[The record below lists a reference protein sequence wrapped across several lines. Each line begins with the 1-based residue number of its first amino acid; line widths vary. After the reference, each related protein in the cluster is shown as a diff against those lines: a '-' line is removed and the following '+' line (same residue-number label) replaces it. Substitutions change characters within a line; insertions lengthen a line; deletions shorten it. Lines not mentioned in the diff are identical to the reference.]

1 MSFLRRDRLITDPA
15 DVVALG
21 RELTRLDPWSFWTV
35 QLEPTTG
42 AAYAVLGTTGAFV
55 AAPSSLEGYLVAEG
69 RDLVVDGARLGG
81 FGDLRRAAKWLTGRL
96 TSIGASSTDV
106 VSMLVL
112 MRATAGAPRDHRG
125 ARVVRPEDIVREITS
140 RDRVLDPSTAERLA
154 GRLGRVLPRPA
165 AGDPEE
171 G

>member
-1 MSFLRRDRLITDPA
+1 VSFLRRDRGSADPTDI
-15 DVVALG
+15 VALG

-35 QLEPTTG
+35 QLEPSTG
-42 AAYAVLGTTGAFV
+42 AAYAVLGTTGAFAV
-55 AAPSSLEGYLVAEG
+55 APSSLEGYLVAQG

-81 FGDLRRAAKWLTGRL
+81 LGDLRRAAKWLAGRL

-106 VSMLVL
+106 LPLLVL
-112 MRATAGAPRDHRG
+112 MRAVAGAPRDHRG
-125 ARVVRPEDIVREITS
+125 VRVVRPEDIVREITS

-154 GRLGRVLPRPA
+154 GRLGPVLARPA
-165 AGDPEE
+165 TGDAED